1 MSTTDALDRYVTAQ
15 EGDGTY
21 SGYDTALAEL
31 KDENK
36 STHWIW
42 YVLPQIDGLGSSD
55 MCRRYGVRGLQEA
68 KDYLAHPVLGPRLKE
83 TVQVLLDAK
92 APHASDIV
100 GDGDALKLQS
110 CLTLFHRADPA
121 EPLFTDLLDKYYGGE
136 QDPRT
141 LALL

>member
-1 MSTTDALDRYVTAQ
+1 MSDTDALNRYVTAQ

-21 SGYDTALAEL
+21 SDYDTALAEL
-31 KDENK
+31 RAENK
-36 STHWIW
+36 TTHWIW
-42 YVLPQIDGLGSSD
+42 YVLPQLDGLGSSE
-55 MCRRYGVRGLQEA
+55 MCRRYGVRGLDEA
-68 KDYLAHPVLGPRLKE
+68 KAYLAHPVLGPRLKE

-92 APHASDIV
+92 AAQASDIV
-100 GDGDALKLQS
+100 GEGDALKLQS

-121 EPLFTDLLDKYYGGE
+121 EPVFREGLERFYGGE